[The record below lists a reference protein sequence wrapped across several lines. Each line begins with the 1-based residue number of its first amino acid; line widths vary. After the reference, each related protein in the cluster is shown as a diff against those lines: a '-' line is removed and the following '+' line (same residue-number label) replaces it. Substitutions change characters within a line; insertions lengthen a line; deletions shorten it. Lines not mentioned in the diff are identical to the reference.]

1 MFSKLKKLGASY
13 IAFGL
18 GTIFGSIVASVV
30 GTMIYQIV
38 NGNED
43 AARILQITEC
53 LEERA
58 EK

>member
-1 MFSKLKKLGASY
+1 MFNKLKKAGAAY
-13 IAFGL
+13 IAFGI

-30 GTMIYQIV
+30 GTLIYQV
-38 NGNED
+38 VTGNKD
-43 AARILQITEC
+43 AAKILQITEC

>member
-13 IAFGL
+13 IAFGI

-30 GTMIYQIV
+30 GTLIYQV
-38 NGNED
+38 VTGNKD
-43 AARILQITEC
+43 AAKILQITEC
-53 LEERA
+53 LEERV

>member
-18 GTIFGSIVASVV
+18 GTIFGSIVASIM
-30 GTMIYQIV
+30 GTMIYQVV

-43 AARILQITEC
+43 AAKILQITEC
-53 LEERA
+53 LEERV

>member
-30 GTMIYQIV
+30 GTMIYQVV

-43 AARILQITEC
+43 AAKILQITEC
-53 LEERA
+53 LEERV

>member
-18 GTIFGSIVASVV
+18 GTIFGSIIASVV

>member
-30 GTMIYQIV
+30 GTMIYQVV

-53 LEERA
+53 LEERV

>member
-30 GTMIYQIV
+30 GTMIYQV
-38 NGNED
+38 VTGNKD
-43 AARILQITEC
+43 AAKILQITEC

>member
-30 GTMIYQIV
+30 GTLIYQV
-38 NGNED
+38 VTGNED
-43 AARILQITEC
+43 AAKILQITEC

>member
-30 GTMIYQIV
+30 GTMIYQVI

-43 AARILQITEC
+43 AAKILQITQC
-53 LEERA
+53 LEERV

>member
-13 IAFGL
+13 IAFGI

-30 GTMIYQIV
+30 GTMIYQVV

-43 AARILQITEC
+43 AAKILQITQC
-53 LEERA
+53 LEERV

>member
-13 IAFGL
+13 IAFGI

-30 GTMIYQIV
+30 GTMIYQVI

-43 AARILQITEC
+43 AAKILQITEC
-53 LEERA
+53 LEERV

>member
-1 MFSKLKKLGASY
+1 MFNKLKKAGAAY

-18 GTIFGSIVASVV
+18 GTIFGSIVASLV
-30 GTMIYQIV
+30 GTLIYQV
-38 NGNED
+38 VTGNKD
-43 AARILQITEC
+43 AAKILQITEC